1 MTSAPSPGTR
11 TLGTRIVGP
20 RCAEPL
26 GPLDPRDHAWREDL
40 ADIAL
45 ADRIAVPNYVVPLE
59 QVALTRVPVLTADRA
74 DAPAASELL
83 PGERFAVLDSGH
95 GFAWGFS
102 VADHYVGHVRLDALA
117 PLPVDGEEGVV
128 GPDDAL
134 LFRTAAV
141 KAEVAGTL
149 PLGARVRWIDHDERF
164 VQIVA
169 GPDAGCFLHRRHL
182 LPPGGD
188 PALDWVDIALRFV
201 GAPYRWGG
209 RSRAGIDCSGLI
221 QVARQITGQSCRRDS
236 DMQFADLAADIA
248 AGAANRGDIAWWPG
262 HIGVLL
268 DRGTLLHA
276 NAHWMACRIEPL
288 ADVIARAGTSG
299 GPAEPRIRRP

>member
-1 MTSAPSPGTR
+1 MTDAPALS
-11 TLGTRIVGP
+11 TRIVGP

-45 ADRIAVPNYVVPLE
+45 ADRIAVPNYVRPLE
-59 QVALTRVPVLTADRA
+59 QVALARVPVLTADRA

-95 GFAWGFS
+95 GYAWGFS

-117 PLPVDGEEGVV
+117 LPFGAGADGLV

-134 LFRTAAV
+134 LFRSPSI
-141 KAEVAGTL
+141 KSEVAGTL
-149 PLGARVRWIDHDERF
+149 PLGSRLRWADHDDRF
-164 VQIVA
+164 VRLVA
-169 GPDAGCFLHRRHL
+169 GPGEGCFLHRRHL
-182 LPPGGD
+182 LPAGGD

-209 RSRAGIDCSGLI
+209 RSRAGIDCSGLV
-221 QVARQITGQSCRRDS
+221 QVARQIAGNPCRRDS
-236 DMQFADLAADIA
+236 DMQFSDLSVDIPPDAAA
-248 AGAANRGDIAWWPG
+248 RGDLAWWPG
-262 HIGVLL
+262 HIGVML
-268 DRGTLLHA
+268 DSETLLHA
-276 NAHWMACRIEPL
+276 NAHWMACRTERL
-288 ADVIARAGTSG
+288 ADVIARAAAGG